1 MKKIILIAAISL
13 LCSLSLAAQDVTIRG
28 MVLNKSTREAL
39 RGANILIEENG
50 RGTSTDSSGFF
61 SLLTA
66 KGPVTLSISY
76 LGYKTKRTRVIANSA
91 IAVTVE
97 LDEEYKELEEVAITA
112 NADRN
117 VADPTMGVTKLK
129 MQTIEKMPAFM
140 GEVDILKSVQLLPGV
155 TSVGEGTTGLNVRGG
170 NADQNLLIIDDAP
183 VFNSAH
189 LMGFISIFN
198 PDVIDNLQFYRGGI
212 PAQYGGRIASILE
225 TKIKTPSKDKMIL
238 TGGVGMVTS
247 RLQIETP
254 LVKDKLSF
262 LAAGRIAY
270 PNYLFGLATDESV
283 KKTRA
288 GFYDLTSKIDYKI
301 NDKSRVYATLYH
313 SSDNFKLSGDS
324 LSTLEVNASSSL
336 FNWATTNLTIGWE
349 KNFNERFYAK
359 LLYVNSKYKSI
370 MSNADSLTAFTLTSQ
385 INYDQVR
392 AEFNFTPSEK
402 HNIFFGGSAILY
414 WLEPGELLP
423 SSSASTINQVLI
435 PKERAVES
443 ALYVSDEWKPS
454 DKLSVTFGLRYSQFY
469 SLGSRNVY
477 SYEANQPKNEL
488 NITDTIRFGNN
499 EIINSY
505 AGFEPRL
512 GVKYALSESAS
523 IKIGYQR
530 MYQYI
535 QQISNTTA
543 ALPTDRWQLSTQFI
557 KPQIADQYSVGFFKN
572 FVGNKFETSVE
583 VYYKDIQ
590 NATDYKDGVN
600 LLLTPIPETAILQG
614 EGRAYGLEL
623 MVKKNIGRFTGWS
636 SYTYSQTLLRIDGD
650 FSEETINK
658 GQWYEANYN
667 KPHNLNITT
676 SYKSSYRTTLSTN
689 FTFSTGRPVTYPD
702 DKYLVGG
709 IYIPNYTGRNQNQI
723 PSYHRLDF
731 SVTVED
737 DPKKVKKWKGS
748 WVFSVYNVYAR
759 KNAFS
764 IFFKSKNNNNALYL
778 KKANAY
784 KLSVFGTIFPSLTY
798 NFKF

>member
-1 MKKIILIAAISL
+1 MKKIIFVAAISL
-13 LCSLSLAAQDVTIRG
+13 FCRLSLVAQDVTIRG

-61 SLLTA
+61 SLLTT

-91 IAVTVE
+91 IAVNVE
-97 LDEEYKELEEVAITA
+97 LEEEYKELEEVAITA

-170 NADQNLLIIDDAP
+170 NADQNLLLIDDAP

-225 TKIKTPSKDKMIL
+225 TKIKTPSKSKTIF

-270 PNYLFGLATDESV
+270 PNYLFGLATDENV

-301 NDKSRVYATLYH
+301 NEKSRVYATLYH

-336 FNWATTNLTIGWE
+336 FNWATTNLTVGWE
-349 KNFNERFYAK
+349 KNFSERFYAK

-414 WLEPGELLP
+414 GLEPGELLP

-443 ALYVSDEWKPS
+443 ALYISDEWKPS

-477 SYEANQPKNEL
+477 SYEVNQPKNEL
-488 NITDTIRFGNN
+488 NITDTISFGNN

-523 IKIGYQR
+523 IKMGYQR

-614 EGRAYGLEL
+614 QGRAYGLEFML
-623 MVKKNIGRFTGWS
+623 KKNVGRFTGWS

-676 SYKSSYRTTLSTN
+676 SYKSSHRTTLSTN

-737 DPKKVKKWKGS
+737 DPKKVKKWRGS

-764 IFFKSKNNNNALYL
+764 IFFKSKNDNNALYL

>member
-1 MKKIILIAAISL
+1 MKKIILVGVVSM
-13 LCSLSLAAQDVTIRG
+13 LSCFNLMAQEVIVKG
-28 MVLNKSTREAL
+28 SVVNKSTREPL

-61 SLLTA
+61 TLSTP
-66 KGPVTLSISY
+66 KGSVTLAISY
-76 LGYKTKRTRVIANSA
+76 LGYKTKRSRVIANSA
-91 IAVTVE
+91 VAITVE

-129 MQTIEKMPAFM
+129 MKAIEKMPAFM

-225 TKIKTPSKDKMIL
+225 TKIKTPSKDKTIV
-238 TGGVGMVTS
+238 TGGIGMVTS

-254 LVKDKLSF
+254 IIKDKLSF
-262 LAAGRIAY
+262 LAAGRMAY

-283 KKTRA
+283 KRTRA

-301 NDKSRVYATLYH
+301 NDKRKLYATLYH
-313 SSDNFKLSGDS
+313 SSDDFKLSGDS

-336 FNWATTNLTIGWE
+336 FNWATTNVTVGWE
-349 KNFNERFYAK
+349 KNFSERFYAK
-359 LLYVNSKYKSI
+359 LLYVKSKYKSI

-392 AEFNFTPSEK
+392 AEFNFTPNEK
-402 HNIFFGGSAILY
+402 HNVFFGASAILY
-414 WLEPGELLP
+414 GLQPGELLP
-423 SSSASTINQVLI
+423 NSSASTINQVLI
-435 PKERAVES
+435 PEERAVES
-443 ALYVSDEWKPS
+443 ALYLSDEWRPS
-454 DKLSVTFGLRYSQFY
+454 DKISITYGVRYSQFY
-469 SLGSRNVY
+469 SLGARNIY
-477 SYEANQPKNEL
+477 TYEANQPKNEL
-488 NITDTIRFGNN
+488 NIIDTIRFANN

-512 GVKYALSESAS
+512 GIKYALSESAS
-523 IKIGYQR
+523 IKMGYQR

-557 KPQIADQYSVGFFKN
+557 KPQIADQYSIGFFKN
-572 FVGNKFETSVE
+572 FVGNKFETSIE
-583 VYYKDIQ
+583 AYYKNTQ

-623 MVKKNIGRFTGWS
+623 MVKKNVGRFTGWT

-650 FSEETINK
+650 FPEEIVNK

-676 SYKSSYRTTLSTN
+676 SYKSSHRTTLSTN

-764 IFFKSKNNNNALYL
+764 VFFKSKNDNNALYL

-784 KLSVFGTIFPSLTY
+784 KLSIFGTVFPSLTY